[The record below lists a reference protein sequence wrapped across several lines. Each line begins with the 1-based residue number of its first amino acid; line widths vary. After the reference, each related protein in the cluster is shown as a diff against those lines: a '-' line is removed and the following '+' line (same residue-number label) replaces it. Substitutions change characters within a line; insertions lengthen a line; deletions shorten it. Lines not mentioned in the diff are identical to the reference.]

1 MTDEDDKVRPLF
13 GADNTPKWRAQRR
26 EELRKLLKEREDAK
40 QSKQDDEAMD
50 VANSERWVA
59 PSAGQPT
66 SLVQFVSDVNTGMA
80 QINLRLS
87 AIEKALFH
95 LLLEVEVLSKHTTRD
110 ENEDGGV
117 DIE

>member
-1 MTDEDDKVRPLF
+1 MSDDDKVSPLF
-13 GADNTPKWRAQRR
+13 GSDNNPKWRAHRR
-26 EELRKLLKEREDAK
+26 EELRKLLKDREDAK
-40 QSKQDDEAMD
+40 QGKQDEEAMG
-50 VANSERWVA
+50 VANSGRWVA
-59 PSAGQPT
+59 PPDGQPT
-66 SLVQFVSDVNTGMA
+66 SLVQFVNEVRTGIA

-87 AIEKALFH
+87 AMEKALFH